1 MNGLVRGLGPGPLPA
16 LSAVYTRCSVW
27 MQVDQRRMVGI
38 MLLVFARTALCNA
51 IGDVDT
57 ADVGTGILNMLVRT
71 QMLVPLCSAAFCV
84 SVYTC
89 DVSLTWFMCL
99 LKLIHTGTPDT
110 TQT

>member
-1 MNGLVRGLGPGPLPA
+1 
-16 LSAVYTRCSVW
+16 

-71 QMLVPLCSAAFCV
+71 QMLMPLCSAAFCV

-99 LKLIHTGTPDT
+99 LKLIHTGTQDT